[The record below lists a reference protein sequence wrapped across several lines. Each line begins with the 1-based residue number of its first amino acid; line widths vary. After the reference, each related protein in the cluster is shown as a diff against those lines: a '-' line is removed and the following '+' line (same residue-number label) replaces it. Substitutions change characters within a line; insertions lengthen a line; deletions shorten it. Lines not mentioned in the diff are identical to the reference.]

1 MVINRIQTL
10 FLLAAVVMMV
20 IFLFVPFG
28 HDVITDLSHREM
40 VAYEP
45 VSAIDVVGLVVPS
58 AVAVVLLLVAVFLF
72 KKLPLQKLITLLAGI
87 AVGVCII
94 TVIYILVSGATDTTP
109 GVAVHTT
116 WGGGGIILLAV
127 LAAVI
132 AAYRAM
138 THDQKLLSSADRLR

>member
-28 HDVITDLSHREM
+28 YDVITDPTFGEM

-45 VSAIDVVGLVVPS
+45 VSAIDVVGLLVPS

-72 KKLPLQKLITLLAGI
+72 KKLPLQKLITLLGGI

-94 TVIYILVSGATDTTP
+94 AVIYILVSGAIDTTP
-109 GVAVHTT
+109 GVTVHTT

-138 THDQKLLSSADRLR
+138 SHDQKLLSIADRLR

>member
-28 HDVITDLSHREM
+28 HDVITDPSHGEM

-87 AVGVCII
+87 A
-94 TVIYILVSGATDTTP
+94 
-109 GVAVHTT
+109 
-116 WGGGGIILLAV
+116 
-127 LAAVI
+127 
-132 AAYRAM
+132 
-138 THDQKLLSSADRLR
+138 DRKSVV

>member
-28 HDVITDLSHREM
+28 HDVITDPSHGEM

-58 AVAVVLLLVAVFLF
+58 AVAVVLLLVAVFLSKNF
-72 KKLPLQKLITLLAGI
+72 RSRNLSLCLLA
-87 AVGVCII
+87 
-94 TVIYILVSGATDTTP
+94 
-109 GVAVHTT
+109 
-116 WGGGGIILLAV
+116 
-127 LAAVI
+127 
-132 AAYRAM
+132 
-138 THDQKLLSSADRLR
+138 LR